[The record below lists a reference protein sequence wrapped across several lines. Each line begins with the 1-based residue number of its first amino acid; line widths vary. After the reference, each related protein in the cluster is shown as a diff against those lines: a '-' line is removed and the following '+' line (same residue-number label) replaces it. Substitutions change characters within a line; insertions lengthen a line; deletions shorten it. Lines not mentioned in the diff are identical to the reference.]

1 MKTFLIFLSL
11 LTISFFSIGNI
22 LTSPADSIGVKKINN
37 QDYILYLVEQGET
50 YTTIAAKYGLS
61 ESEIK
66 KANPGIPNP
75 NVNQVVLVPI
85 IIKRLYTVQKGD
97 YIYKVARDFKM
108 DVKRLKEL
116 NTLESDVLKEGQQLI
131 VEVPLHAL
139 QPQNNK
145 PNQPVAAGTTGTVI
159 AENQYNQPASEAT
172 IDYTQPASENAT
184 NPSNPDYNQVAG
196 ENPAVTNNNY
206 NQPAGTLPAAGV
218 VAIDSTLGE
227 NPASSTSA
235 GWVTKE
241 PKVHKVAQGEY
252 IFALA
257 RQASVSVDSIKIWN
271 TIESEENI
279 HPGQDLIVGYN
290 YYDANGKIVN
300 TSGANIPDVKGNTMG
315 STAGVGV
322 SANAA
327 NPAQMAG
334 LTPDVNLELPTYKK
348 ETGYGK
354 MIKDNTGQAPQQNV
368 ALHKSA
374 PYGTYIKV
382 VNPGNGK
389 SVAVKIIGQIPQ
401 EMAADSNLLILISP
415 TACNKIGVINDAF
428 PIQLEYNQ

>member
-11 LTISFFSIGNI
+11 LTISFISLGN
-22 LTSPADSIGVKKINN
+22 LLDSPADSIGVKRINN
-37 QDYILYLVEQGET
+37 LDYILYLVETGET
-50 YTTIAAKYGLS
+50 YTTIATKYGLS

-85 IIKRLYTVQKGD
+85 IIKRLYIVQKGD

-108 DVKRLKEL
+108 DVKRLKAL
-116 NTLESDVLKEGQQLI
+116 NSLESDVLKEGQELI

-139 QPQNNK
+139 QPQSSQ
-145 PNQPVAAGTTGTVI
+145 PNQSIPAGAAGTSI

-172 IDYTQPASENAT
+172 IDYTQPAGANAT
-184 NPSNPDYNQVAG
+184 IPANPNYNQVAG
-196 ENPAVTNNNY
+196 ENPSGTNNSF
-206 NQPAGTLPAAGV
+206 NQPAGSLPVAE
-218 VAIDSTLGE
+218 AIDPSLEGNPGSSAST
-227 NPASSTSA
+227 

-241 PKVHKVAQGEY
+241 PKIHKVAQGEY

-257 RQASVSVDSIKIWN
+257 RQKNLSVDSLKIWN
-271 TIESEENI
+271 TLESEGNI
-279 HPGQDLIVGYN
+279 QPGQDLIVGYN
-290 YYDANGKIVN
+290 YYDTNGNIVM
-300 TSGANIPDVKGNTMG
+300 TSGANIPDVKGNTKESVTSG
-315 STAGVGV
+315 ISLNTT
-322 SANAA
+322 

-334 LTPDVNLELPTYKK
+334 VIPDVNLELPTYKK

-389 SVAVKIIGQIPQ
+389 TVAVKIIGQIPK
-401 EMAADSNLLILISP
+401 EIATDPNLLILLSP
-415 TACNKIGVINDAF
+415 TACNKIGVINEAF